1 MPVTN
6 ECKRILAYAA
16 EGADRLSQ
24 RAIGTGHLFLGI
36 LRQHDCFAAK
46 LLSEIG
52 VQLKMA
58 RERIESS
65 PPQQLG
71 SPPKSPGL
79 PAGYTSHK
87 LLYNSAAEMLILELR
102 ASSRFLL
109 PTRLFIRH
117 IDVEAYEQIGDPSED
132 VSYETPVTGDGHPL
146 LVFNSMK
153 LDKARTGGNWG
164 GAYSFN
170 LKSKELARCISL
182 EGLRRSEPHGRLW
195 ITELVS
201 LSEDARTVYVN
212 IGVAKIVSGGGV
224 IEHYFAR
231 VELAD
236 QEVKL
241 LSRLMDIRF

>member
-1 MPVTN
+1 LPLTN
-6 ECKRILAYAA
+6 ECKPILAYAA
-16 EGADRLSQ
+16 EEADRLSQ

-36 LRQHDCFAAK
+36 LRQHDCFAK

-52 VQLKMA
+52 VQLKT
-58 RERIESS
+58 RERIKTS
-65 PPQQLG
+65 PPRQLG
-71 SPPKSPGL
+71 SPPKSPEL
-79 PAGYTSHK
+79 LTGYTSHK

-117 IDVEAYEQIGDPSED
+117 MDVEAYEQIGDPSED
-132 VSYETPVTGDGHPL
+132 VSYESPVTCDGHPL

-153 LDKARTGGNWG
+153 LDKARTGGNWD

-182 EGLRRSEPHGRLW
+182 EGLRLSEPHGRLW

-201 LSEDARTVYVN
+201 PV
-212 IGVAKIVSGGGV
+212 GGRSDGLCK
-224 IEHYFAR
+224 HR
-231 VELAD
+231 
-236 QEVKL
+236 
-241 LSRLMDIRF
+241 R